1 MTTSERIIALL
12 REKNITAAELSRET
26 GIPTSNISDWKK
38 GKSNPSVEA
47 VAKIADFLS
56 VSTDYLLGRT
66 DLPSPVDGA
75 FALSAD
81 TDYDDLPP
89 DAIRE
94 LEDFRQYIIQKY
106 KK

>member
-1 MTTSERIIALL
+1 MTTSDRIFTLM
-12 REKNITAAELSRET
+12 RQKNVTAAGLSRET

-38 GKSNPSVEA
+38 GKSNPSAEA
-47 VAKIADFLS
+47 VTKIADYLS
-56 VSTDYLLGRT
+56 VSTDYLLCRT
-66 DLPSPVDGA
+66 DIPAPPGT

-81 TDYDDLPP
+81 ADYDDLPP
-89 DAIRE
+89 EAKRE

>member
-1 MTTSERIIALL
+1 MTTSERIFALM
-12 REKNITAAELSRET
+12 RQKNITAAGLSRET

-38 GKSNPSVEA
+38 GKSNPSSEA
-47 VAKIADFLS
+47 VAKIANFLS
-56 VSTDYLLGRT
+56 VSTDYLLCRT
-66 DLPSPVDGA
+66 DIPSPPHA

-89 DAIRE
+89 EAKRE
-94 LEDFRQYIIQKY
+94 LEDFREYIIQKY